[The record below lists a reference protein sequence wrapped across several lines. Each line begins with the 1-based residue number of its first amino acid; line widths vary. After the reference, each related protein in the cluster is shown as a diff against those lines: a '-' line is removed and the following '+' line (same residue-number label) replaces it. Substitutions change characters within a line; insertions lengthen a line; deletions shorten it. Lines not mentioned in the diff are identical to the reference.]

1 MLRVKASSDA
11 RGVGSGVGSV
21 CVGVIITSSTPNFD
35 QSSLGSDDSGIC
47 CSSSNPRLT
56 RSAEFLDDDAS
67 CQFDETKSVESSDEL
82 ESIQDPS
89 MNAAMQSPLPEEE
102 SAAHEDPIEVEDR

>member
-1 MLRVKASSDA
+1 LYLGQFTRFE
-11 RGVGSGVGSV
+11 GIGSNLDLV
-21 CVGVIITSSTPNFD
+21 
-35 QSSLGSDDSGIC
+35 
-47 CSSSNPRLT
+47 
-56 RSAEFLDDDAS
+56 SAEFLDDDAS

-102 SAAHEDPIEVEDR
+102 SAAHEDPIEVEER